1 MPVSKALKKS
11 LLFSLISAAI
21 LSVAMFVFTPASA
34 QDSVWESEVPESVVS
49 TEIIIEPGGR
59 ITDKPDGIVSIPG
72 IHSTLF
78 LFIIEASGD
87 NEKLR
92 RLQSN
97 QSIWNDRLLEELE
110 IEYKVTGDPIYYQ
123 MSQIVLAELHPDFII
138 EAESGESD
146 SPAAR
151 SILQD
156 LAPVIETFVWLLI
169 VIFIMAVIAERLK
182 LPYTIV
188 LVLAGLIAGSLPIL
202 KDTVMSHDLVFFL
215 FLPPLL
221 FEGAINMRFNHLKEN
236 MIPIIVYATIGVALS
251 ILITGGLVYSTSNMA
266 GLNLTLI
273 LCMLFASLISATD
286 PVSVLSIVKRIGTP
300 KRLSFLLEGE
310 SLFNDGTAVVFF
322 TIIHSLAKG
331 GLIESSSSNWL
342 LMVWTFIKMVAVG
355 GAIGFGI
362 GYVAS
367 QITKRIN
374 DHLIEITLSTIVAYG
389 TFLIAEHFHVS
400 GVIAVVA
407 AGITIGNI
415 GFEIGMSPTTRLSM
429 KSFWEYAAFLINSL
443 VFLLVGI
450 QVKFSVLA
458 QYWLAVVIAIFAVLI
473 SRIIVVYGLAP
484 VIGLID
490 RKIPP
495 SYQHVLIWGGLR
507 GALSMALALSLS
519 PAIDQ
524 GLRQEILAMTFGVAI
539 FSLLVQGLS
548 IDRLVKMLGL
558 TTHDPAQKEVELATG
573 RLTMLYGALE
583 ELARLHQERSILPE
597 VEVRLRKELKEQVT
611 KWEEEVEKLQATHGP
626 LVDEQMR
633 TARREILQ
641 AGKSDLL
648 SLMHAGT
655 IGDDVYDELVRE
667 LDHELDLFKMSGEE

>member
-1 MPVSKALKKS
+1 MPEYSALKKS
-11 LLFSLISAAI
+11 LLFSIVTAAI
-21 LSVAMFVFTPASA
+21 LSIAIGSITGVFA
-34 QDSVWESEVPESVVS
+34 QESEYEEDLPESVVS
-49 TEIIIEPGGR
+49 PERTVGFGVHEP
-59 ITDKPDGIVSIPG
+59 DKPEEPSLDT
-72 IHSTLF
+72 HSTLF
-78 LFIIEASGD
+78 LFILEAPTD
-87 NEKLR
+87 NEKSR
-92 RLQSN
+92 RLHSN
-97 QSIWNDRLLEELE
+97 QSLWNDRLLNELST
-110 IEYKVTGDPIYYQ
+110 EYKVTGDSVYYE
-123 MSQIVLAELHPDFII
+123 MSQIVLTELHPDQMI
-138 EAESGESD
+138 EIEEGDLEA
-146 SPAAR
+146 PAAR
-151 SILQD
+151 SILHD
-156 LAPVIETFVWLLI
+156 LEPVIETFVWLLI

-202 KDTVMSHDLVFFL
+202 KDTAMSHDLVFFL

-221 FEGAINMRFNHLKEN
+221 FEGAINMRFNHLREN
-236 MIPIIVYATIGVALS
+236 IVPIVIYATIGVALS
-251 ILITGGLVYSTSNMA
+251 IIITGALVFAASDIA

-273 LCMLFASLISATD
+273 LCLLFASLISATD
-286 PVSVLSIVKRIGTP
+286 PVSVLSIVKRIGVP
-300 KRLSFLLEGE
+300 RRLSVLLEGE

-322 TIIHSLAKG
+322 TIIHSIAKG
-331 GLIESSSSNWL
+331 GLLDGTSGNWL
-342 LMVWTFIKMVAVG
+342 MMVWTFIKMVVVG

-367 QITKRIN
+367 QITRRIN
-374 DHLIEITLSTIVAYG
+374 DHLIEITLSTIVAFG
-389 TFLIAEHFHVS
+389 TFLVAEYFHVS

-415 GFEIGMSPTTRLSM
+415 GFEVGMSPTTRLSM
-429 KSFWEYAAFLINSL
+429 RSFWDYLAFLINSL

-458 QYWLAVVIAIFAVLI
+458 QYWLAVLIAIGAVLV
-473 SRIIVVYGLAP
+473 SRIVVVYGLAP
-484 VIGLID
+484 IIGLID

-495 SYQHVLIWGGLR
+495 KYQHVLIWGGLR

-519 PAIDQ
+519 PNIEPI
-524 GLRQEILAMTFGVAI
+524 LRQEILAMTFGVAV

-548 IDRLVKMLGL
+548 VGGLVKKLGL

-597 VEVRLRKELKEQVT
+597 VEVRLRKELKEQAA
-611 KWEEEVEKLQATHGP
+611 KWEDEVERLQAVHGP

-633 TARREILQ
+633 IARRDILQ

-655 IGDDVYDELVRE
+655 IGNDVYDELVSE
-667 LDHELDLFKMSGEE
+667 LDHELDMVKMKGEE